1 MERGNVTLTASGQ
14 DTRIDE
20 FRQACDCGA
29 CLIVVRGRQQ
39 GKRYELS
46 APSMRIGRESSSDI
60 LIDDPKVSRC
70 QAIIR
75 SSGGVVTLVDGGSK
89 NGSYVN
95 DRKVLGGASVLLNK
109 EDMIKV
115 GDTVLK
121 YLPRGALETYYIGI
135 LEARAH
141 IDHLTRV
148 YNKQYILDAMETE
161 FKRAR
166 ALGTEFSLLFI
177 DLDYFKWI
185 NDTFGHDSGD
195 CVLVEVSAVLRG
207 AVSANRGIFGRFGGE
222 EFVALLP
229 GHSRADALELAE
241 LTRASVER
249 HPFTLEDR
257 AIGMTTSI
265 GVASMAAD
273 TSSVRELL
281 KLADKAV
288 YLAKHGGRNRVCD
301 GSA

>member
-1 MERGNVTLTASGQ
+1 MEHGNVTLTASGQ
-14 DTRIDE
+14 GTRIDE
-20 FRQACDCGA
+20 LRQACDCDA
-29 CLIVVRGRQQ
+29 CLIVVRGQQQ
-39 GKRYELS
+39 GKRYQLS
-46 APSMRIGRESSSDI
+46 APAMRIGRARSSEI
-60 LIDDPKVSRC
+60 VIDDPKVSRC
-70 QAIIR
+70 QAIIH
-75 SSGGVVTLVDGGSK
+75 SSAGGVTLVDGGSK
-89 NGSYVN
+89 NGSFVN
-95 DRKVLGGASVLLNK
+95 DRKVPVGAAVLLSK

-121 YLPRGALETYYIGI
+121 YLPRGALETYCIGI

-177 DLDYFKWI
+177 DLDHFKRI
-185 NDTFGHDSGD
+185 NDTFGHDCGD

-229 GHSRADALELAE
+229 GHSRAEALELAE

-249 HPFTLEDR
+249 HHFTLEDG

-265 GVASMAAD
+265 GVAAMSAG
-273 TSSVRELL
+273 TSSVKELF